1 MSANRHPY
9 IDFSAPVGRVVV
21 IPDKVSLSELP
32 FYLPSVVFSVQLIGW
47 FMVEGNMQGRGIGS
61 GIFADVRAALKG
73 MGYNR
78 ISLGAVKENEQAVAF
93 WKAQGFEPTGEEA
106 KSGKHTVVTYSK
118 QI

>member
-1 MSANRHPY
+1 MRRA
-9 IDFSAPVGRVVV
+9 V
-21 IPDKVSLSELP
+21 IISYKVFP
-32 FYLPSVVFSVQLIGW
+32 FKFLFYAPSVRFSVQFIGW

>member
-1 MSANRHPY
+1 M
-9 IDFSAPVGRVVV
+9 
-21 IPDKVSLSELP
+21 P
-32 FYLPSVVFSVQLIGW
+32 FYLPSVVFSVQLIDW

-93 WKAQGFEPTGEEA
+93 WKAQGFEATGEEA